1 MFRLAIEIGFLH
13 RYSIHFM
20 DSITRSRPR
29 RRWQPMRR
37 IALALTSL
45 GVTSEMVAILGM
57 ILGILAGFSFMF
69 TGESANP
76 ALLWLAGMLC
86 CLVRIACINLDSLL
100 YHPHTKP
107 VAEEIF
113 VNELPERVSDA
124 VTIIGFGFAANSN
137 SWLGLATALA
147 AIFSAYV
154 RSLGVI
160 KGAGKKFASSGPM
173 TRVHRLILIT
183 VTSALMITSI
193 PKDHFSTPIPQI
205 ALWVM
210 LFGCLATIL
219 IRWLNIQE
227 YADS

>member
-1 MFRLAIEIGFLH
+1 
-13 RYSIHFM
+13 M
-20 DSITRSRPR
+20 DTLNRSRSR

-37 IALALTSL
+37 IALALTSI
-45 GVTSEMVAILGM
+45 GVTSEMVAMTGM

-76 ALLWLAGMLC
+76 TILWLAGMFC
-86 CLVRIACINLDSLL
+86 CLMRIACIQLDSLL
-100 YHPHTKP
+100 YHHHTKP
-107 VAEEIF
+107 VAEEVF
-113 VNELPERVSDA
+113 VTELPERVSDA

-154 RSLGVI
+154 RSLGVM

-173 TRVHRLILIT
+173 TRVHRLVLVSI
-183 VTSALMITSI
+183 TSALMITPI

-210 LFGCLATIL
+210 LIGCLATIA

>member
-1 MFRLAIEIGFLH
+1 
-13 RYSIHFM
+13 M
-20 DSITRSRPR
+20 DTLNRSRPR

-37 IALALTSL
+37 IALILTSL

-57 ILGILAGFSFMF
+57 VLGILAGFSFMF
-69 TGESANP
+69 TGESGNP
-76 ALLWLAGMLC
+76 MILWLAGMLC
-86 CLVRIACINLDSLL
+86 CLIRIACIQLDSLL
-100 YHPHTKP
+100 YHHHHSKP
-107 VAEEIF
+107 AAEEIF
-113 VNELPERVSDA
+113 VTELPERVSDA

-160 KGAGKKFASSGPM
+160 KGAGKKSASSGPM
-173 TRVHRLILIT
+173 TRVHRLILVSI
-183 VTSALMITSI
+183 TSALMITSI

-210 LFGCLATIL
+210 LFGCLATIA

-227 YADS
+227 YSDS